1 MSHAV
6 VAVTCEWSTVF
17 RASIDFMGMG
27 LGIILD
33 TNFFSHHPFSP
44 ETKKPKRTESS
55 GLLLVTHKTSLYWTS
70 TYGQQILVLN
80 SKLTC

>member
-27 LGIILD
+27 LGIILE
-33 TNFFSHHPFSP
+33 TNFLVIILFL
-44 ETKKPKRTESS
+44 PKRRNQNEPNP
-55 GLLLVTHKTSLYWTS
+55 VVY
-70 TYGQQILVLN
+70 Y
-80 SKLTC
+80 